1 MVRLSALLSVCSS
14 SLQCLQFGS
23 LNTAIWR
30 APLPFTTLIALA
42 NGKLL
47 KSIRFSSV
55 KRLSVIFSIV
65 FAFTMVNAK
74 TMENITDRRLTELNR
89 IDFKSLPFANAIKV
103 VKGNGARQ
111 IAVFSDPNCKHCRE
125 LEHTLSKADNLT
137 IYTFPFPILK
147 PDSLD
152 KAKAIWCA
160 PN

>member
-55 KRLSVIFSIV
+55 KRLSVIFPSSLHSPFCRSANKRLAHRYIESLYPGSAHRVREPALAQRSGFPSPAPRIAAVWLSAHPARARRAHTRFPDTPKPSKKGVSSI
-65 FAFTMVNAK
+65 
-74 TMENITDRRLTELNR
+74 R
-89 IDFKSLPFANAIKV
+89 P
-103 VKGNGARQ
+103 
-111 IAVFSDPNCKHCRE
+111 
-125 LEHTLSKADNLT
+125 EHEQNK
-137 IYTFPFPILK
+137 K
-147 PDSLD
+147 PAS
-152 KAKAIWCA
+152 A
-160 PN
+160 